1 MAIYEMAS
9 HNMKQHQTKSSLYRI
24 HVLERVVAILDVLAG
39 SNTEE
44 SLVELTQTLGLHK
57 STTHRLLMALE
68 STRLVER
75 DASTG
80 KYRLG
85 SKLLELG
92 MRVAARLKLP
102 EAARPYLERLSHQSS
117 ETAHVGVLRGSEVV
131 SIANCEGQHTLRMPA
146 TVGTIS
152 PGHCTSLG
160 KAMLAF
166 LREEEAKETVLQRGL
181 KGYTRN
187 TITQLSALKAEWQK
201 VRECGFAV
209 DDEEFE
215 QGLKCIGAPVRD
227 SSGRVI
233 AAISIAGAAF
243 RLKDDRI
250 PALARAVKQAASDLS
265 RDLGYRQD
273 SAEEPEGRP
282 CVGMR
287 RDRDQP
293 PSVGPVPCAH
303 STKAR
308 RSQQQ
313 R

>member
-1 MAIYEMAS
+1 MAS
-9 HNMKQHQTKSSLYRI
+9 PNAKRHRSNSPPYRVQ
-24 HVLERVVAILDVLAG
+24 VLSRVVAILDALAG
-39 SNTEE
+39 SNKEE
-44 SLVELTQTLGLHK
+44 SLAELTQTLGLHK
-57 STTHRLLMALE
+57 STTHRLLMVLE

-102 EAARPYLERLSHQSS
+102 EAARPYLERLSHESS

-166 LREEEAKETVLQRGL
+166 LREEEVDQIVRQRGL

-187 TITQLSALKAEWQK
+187 TITQLSALKAELQK
-201 VRECGFAV
+201 VRERGFAV

-243 RLKDDRI
+243 RLKDDRLPI
-250 PALARAVKQAASDLS
+250 LARAVKQAASDLS
-265 RDLGYRQD
+265 RDFGYVPD
-273 SAEEPEGRP
+273 SAERSSGRP
-282 CVGMR
+282 LRGAHRGRGQRLYGGRV
-287 RDRDQP
+287 Q
-293 PSVGPVPCAH
+293 CADP
-303 STKAR
+303 ANP
-308 RSQQQ
+308 
-313 R
+313 